1 MAVVRRGEHMGG
13 DVRKPQGAF
22 TGDADQRTIH
32 SEVEPRPVRV
42 SFVRFQ
48 PGTVTHWHSHSG
60 GQVLHVVEGDGRAQ
74 NRGELVIELHH
85 GDTLTASPGQEHWHG
100 APGATPMAHMAVTIG
115 EVTWLEAP
123 ET

>member
-1 MAVVRRGEHMGG
+1 MTMVRRGEHMGG
-13 DVRKPQGAF
+13 EVRKPQGSF

-32 SEVEPRPVRV
+32 AVVEPRPVRV

-48 PGTVTHWHSHSG
+48 PGAVTHWHSHSG

-74 NRGELVIELHH
+74 NRGEDAVELNR
-85 GDTLTASPGQEHWHG
+85 GDTLTAEPGQEHWHG
-100 APGATPMAHMAVTIG
+100 APGATPMAHLAVTVG

-123 ET
+123 EI